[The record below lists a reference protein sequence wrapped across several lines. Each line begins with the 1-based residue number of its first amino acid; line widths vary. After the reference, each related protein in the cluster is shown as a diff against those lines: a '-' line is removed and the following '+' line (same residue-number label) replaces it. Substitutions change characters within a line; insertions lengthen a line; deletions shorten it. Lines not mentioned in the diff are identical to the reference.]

1 MPGAEEKRGGEID
14 VEGGMRHRERMDTK
28 TISIEADAYK
38 LLRGVRRSSRE
49 SISQVV
55 RRLVAERHAQTAG
68 ELEEMM
74 KAFEGKGAGPR
85 RAKRRAA
92 A

>member
-1 MPGAEEKRGGEID
+1 
-14 VEGGMRHRERMDTK
+14 MRHREFMDTK
-28 TISIEADAYK
+28 TISIEADAYE

-55 RRLVAERHAQTAG
+55 RRLVAERPAQTAG

-74 KAFEGKGAGPR
+74 KGFEGKGAGPR